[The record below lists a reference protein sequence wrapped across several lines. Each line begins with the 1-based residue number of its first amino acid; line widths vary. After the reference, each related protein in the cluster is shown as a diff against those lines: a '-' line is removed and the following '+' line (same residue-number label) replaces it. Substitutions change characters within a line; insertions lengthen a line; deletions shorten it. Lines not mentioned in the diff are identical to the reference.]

1 MTTPI
6 TKKKEKVGTKRPDL
20 TKTPEKWGKI
30 IQTLLMNMEIEDIK
44 DYRDGALFDIRHIEE
59 TTDQIL
65 QLFYSHRTQDRE
77 EIIKDI
83 EKIKDEEDYTIIH
96 TVPFGPEIQSICSQ
110 VWRQSI
116 EHIIYILN
124 SKKGEI

>member
-1 MTTPI
+1 MSNKQNDI
-6 TKKKEKVGTKRPDL
+6 YYEAREEAKEKD
-20 TKTPEKWGKI
+20 KTPEKWEPAFLKWA
-30 IQTLLMNMEIEDIK
+30 ESRDDDWWEDQARISIW
-44 DYRDGALFDIRHIEE
+44 DARI
-59 TTDQIL
+59 
-65 QLFYSHRTQDRE
+65 FYDFFSEYFASQRTQDRE